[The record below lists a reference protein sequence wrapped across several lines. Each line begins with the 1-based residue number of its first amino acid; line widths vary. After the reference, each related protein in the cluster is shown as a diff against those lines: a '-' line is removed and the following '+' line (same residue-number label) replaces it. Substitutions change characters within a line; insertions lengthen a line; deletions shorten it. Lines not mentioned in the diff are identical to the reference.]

1 MVKLAC
7 GTGGQCL
14 ECGRCF
20 SQVGHARR
28 HYDLVHKQS
37 DLEFGCHICNK
48 TFKHMTYLTH
58 HLRQSHGIYQRDIA
72 QHMREQSNV
81 DH

>member
-1 MVKLAC
+1 
-7 GTGGQCL
+7 
-14 ECGRCF
+14 
-20 SQVGHARR
+20 
-28 HYDLVHKQS
+28 
-37 DLEFGCHICNK
+37 
-48 TFKHMTYLTH
+48 MTYLTH